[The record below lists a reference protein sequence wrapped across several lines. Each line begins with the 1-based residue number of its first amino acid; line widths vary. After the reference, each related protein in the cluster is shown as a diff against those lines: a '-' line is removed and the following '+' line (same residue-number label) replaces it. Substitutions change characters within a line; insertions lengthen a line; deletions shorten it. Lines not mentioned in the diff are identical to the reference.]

1 VFTFLRWTEQAGR
14 GWRILTDEQF
24 LEYSRMRQAQ
34 PDQGGAGLA
43 RSSWNTELS
52 AVSAFYNAAVE
63 LGIVAKSPIRMR
75 AARTTNR
82 FGDLAKPGALVP
94 AGRKPQTK
102 RKIKWL
108 RLDQYTKFRDEG
120 LRKLRFPERNAAFAD
135 FMLVTE
141 ARRAEGSALR
151 LSDVPELRDPK
162 FEGKRTVKWSVPDED
177 AKGGEGRDSWISKL
191 ALRRMIAYRDVER
204 DVQMALAIEAGRY
217 SKGPG
222 AFWLNQN
229 GEPMGMRGWNAVFA
243 AAEEMCGVHCT
254 PHMLRHTFA
263 IYTLHNLV
271 QIAMAEAAKSGVSHD
286 YRKITRDPCREL
298 QRLMGHVDWSTT
310 LIYLDYIGDLDGHTD
325 DRLDYFDRR
334 ILLEADYGR

>member
-1 VFTFLRWTEQAGR
+1 VGVVDLVFSKPGLLAGAPPEGMLPADVQGRWLRVADQARELLGLRGIFDPIPFVIRDDGSYDADLSRVLRGMCSAEGMDRAGAMETYSYRVFTFLRWTEQTGR
-14 GWRILTDEQF
+14 GWRTLTGEQF
-24 LEYSRMRQAQ
+24 LEYSRMRQAAT
-34 PDQGGAGLA
+34 DQGGAGLA

-52 AVSAFYNAAVE
+52 AISAFYNAAVE
-63 LGIVAKSPIRMR
+63 LGIVAKSPIKMR

-94 AGRKPQTK
+94 AARKPQTK

-135 FMLVTE
+135 FMLVTG

-217 SKGPG
+217 ARDLHRLQAVHLVGGPQ
-222 AFWLNQN
+222 A
-229 GEPMGMRGWNAVFA
+229 
-243 AAEEMCGVHCT
+243 
-254 PHMLRHTFA
+254 
-263 IYTLHNLV
+263 
-271 QIAMAEAAKSGVSHD
+271 
-286 YRKITRDPCREL
+286 
-298 QRLMGHVDWSTT
+298 
-310 LIYLDYIGDLDGHTD
+310 
-325 DRLDYFDRR
+325 
-334 ILLEADYGR
+334 GR